1 MIRIYLIII
10 AVAVIIGVVATAL
23 IVSMVKKTK
32 AVESEPEPKGIESDE
47 ELQRYLKDLER
58 AESPED
64 VDRAERRLERGTLFV
79 PGGPVG
85 PMDGGEKITTHQISA
100 DNIYASSISI
110 DSNGFRVY
118 DPIMQRDIVY
128 IKTYDGEV
136 VRRYEL

>member
-10 AVAVIIGVVATAL
+10 AVAIIVGVVATAI

-47 ELQRYLKDLER
+47 ELQQYLKDLER

-64 VDRAERRLERGTLFV
+64 VDRAERRLEQGTLFV

-85 PMDGGEKITTHQISA
+85 PMDGGEKITVHQVSA
-100 DNIYASSISI
+100 DNLYASSISI
-110 DSNGFRVY
+110 DSNVFRVY

-128 IKTYDGEV
+128 IKRYDGGV